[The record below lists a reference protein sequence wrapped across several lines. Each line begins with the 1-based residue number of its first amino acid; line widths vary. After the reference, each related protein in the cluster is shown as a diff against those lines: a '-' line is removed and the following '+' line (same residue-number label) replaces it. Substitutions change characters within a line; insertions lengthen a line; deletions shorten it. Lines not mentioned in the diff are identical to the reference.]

1 MKKPIDVF
9 AAAET
14 ILKALPKGILLTTQ
28 EGTKTNTMIIG
39 WGSLGVN
46 WGKPVFTAY
55 VRESRYTWP
64 LLERTREFTI
74 NVPTGALDPKV
85 LQIAG
90 SKSGRDL
97 DKIKELGLTTVPGEK
112 VSVPAIKELP
122 LTLECKVIYIQ
133 KQDLDQLTDEASK
146 ARFYP
151 TVPPALPSGDTQDT
165 HFTIMGEIVAAYLE
179 E

>member
-55 VRESRYTWP
+55 VRESRYT
-64 LLERTREFTI
+64 
-74 NVPTGALDPKV
+74 
-85 LQIAG
+85 
-90 SKSGRDL
+90 
-97 DKIKELGLTTVPGEK
+97 
-112 VSVPAIKELP
+112 
-122 LTLECKVIYIQ
+122 
-133 KQDLDQLTDEASK
+133 
-146 ARFYP
+146 
-151 TVPPALPSGDTQDT
+151 
-165 HFTIMGEIVAAYLE
+165 
-179 E
+179 